1 MCWTNTLPRQ
11 WLLYVVNS
19 YCLDE
24 ELLLLFFTVF
34 KSWIPKL
41 SFSVKITWSILL
53 FRCFFMASA
62 IWFWMS
68 IFEGQNLLLVIAG
81 IWRPEKRASFINTSN
96 KVFICGTLVILFSQT
111 IFLIWSFN
119 LWSMEWSKLADW
131 KIQNALKAHD
141 YRSHSPF
148 IITRIMFLYW
158 IMTGE
163 VIIQLPDNVSML
175 NYDRRSHHP
184 ATR

>member
-1 MCWTNTLPRQ
+1 MCWTNTLPHQ

-81 IWRPEKRASFINTSN
+81 IWCPEKRTSFINTSN

-148 IITRIMFLYW
+148 II
-158 IMTGE
+158 
-163 VIIQLPDNVSML
+163 IIWQEKSSSSYPDNVSIL
-175 NYDRRSHHP
+175 SYDRRSHHP
-184 ATR
+184 ATRIMFL

>member
-1 MCWTNTLPRQ
+1 MCWTNTLPHQ

-68 IFEGQNLLLVIAG
+68 IFEGQNLVG
-81 IWRPEKRASFINTSN
+81 NCRNMVSWKKSFLHKHFQQSFHLWNTCN
-96 KVFICGTLVILFSQT
+96 IVFP
-111 IFLIWSFN
+111 N
-119 LWSMEWSKLADW
+119 
-131 KIQNALKAHD
+131 H
-141 YRSHSPF
+141 
-148 IITRIMFLYW
+148 
-158 IMTGE
+158 
-163 VIIQLPDNVSML
+163 LPDMVFQSLVYRMEQTCRLKNTKCIKSSWLQKSVHL
-175 NYDRRSHHP
+175 
-184 ATR
+184 